1 MRNNVKDREEI
12 IKRRL
17 VVALIALVISFVVS
31 TSAQQNETVGPQ
43 ILQQYEELRKK
54 FDEAMNNNNASALAA
69 CFTKDAVLVTNRG
82 QTGCY

>member
-1 MRNNVKDREEI
+1 MKT
-12 IKRRL
+12 RL
-17 VVALIALVISFVVS
+17 FVLAGLAISFALP
-31 TSAQQNETVGPQ
+31 TSAKQKETVDPQ